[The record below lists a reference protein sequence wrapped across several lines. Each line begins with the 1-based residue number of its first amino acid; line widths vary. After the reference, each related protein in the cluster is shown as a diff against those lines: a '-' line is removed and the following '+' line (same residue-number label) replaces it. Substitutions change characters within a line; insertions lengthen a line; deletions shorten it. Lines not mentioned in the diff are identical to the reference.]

1 MKYPRSNLVIL
12 DPPLPPPPT
21 HTPVYARALLAY
33 TPSHPST
40 SAQIEDMT
48 STYFAKHYQ
57 SKNHKTL
64 QNEETTVQSYQ
75 KISNQNTKRA
85 LRSSLHLLTVR
96 GNWNAL
102 FWLS

>member
-1 MKYPRSNLVIL
+1 MFSQVVVPATYRVIHEISTL
-12 DPPLPPPPT
+12 KFGDFSPPPSPPPPHT

-57 SKNHKTL
+57 SKNHKKRYKMKRL
-64 QNEETTVQSYQ
+64 LYKAIKKYRI
-75 KISNQNTKRA
+75 KIPK
-85 LRSSLHLLTVR
+85 
-96 GNWNAL
+96 GP
-102 FWLS
+102 